1 MNDEQREEAIK
12 AAVLD
17 LHKAK
22 VVRDTADD
30 LYREA
35 AKEYMAALDKEGI
48 DSLST
53 IYKGQRI
60 TATKVQSSTLN
71 IDENGLSEEIGPSK
85 WTTISKRVLDRK
97 LLEDAVT
104 KDRIDSDLLARHSD
118 EVPRAP
124 YVRVTVK
131 EVK

>member
-1 MNDEQREEAIK
+1 VNEKQKNEEIK
-12 AAVLD
+12 QAVLT
-17 LHKAK
+17 LHNAK

-30 LYREA
+30 LYKDA
-35 AKEYMAALDKEGI
+35 AKKYLAALDGEGI

-53 IYKGQRI
+53 IHKGQRI

-71 IDENGLSEEIGPSK
+71 IDEGGLSEEIGPSK
-85 WTTISKRVLDRK
+85 WVTISKRVLDRK

-104 KDRIDSDLLARHSD
+104 KDRIDAGLLARHSN

-131 EVK
+131 EAK